1 MIVYS
6 QTSSTG
12 AISTPMSNAIFN
24 NVADNANEYVNL
36 CCVIPLLLLIFLVL
50 YQFDFDGN

>member
-1 MIVYS
+1 MIIYS

-24 NVADNANEYVNL
+24 NVADNANEYVKL
-36 CCVIPLLLLIFLVL
+36 CCVINIPLIVNAFKIS
-50 YQFDFDGN
+50 